1 MSTSFRS
8 CRVLVAAT
16 TVALP
21 LLAVVGFPTR
31 APAQCP
37 PVWTPA
43 SPATSPV
50 ARYGHAMAYDSR
62 RGVTVLFGGGD
73 NPNSPI
79 GLSDTWEWNGA
90 TWTQRTPV
98 TTPPG
103 RLYYAMAY
111 DSARGVTVLFGG
123 IAAIAPGIVGDT
135 WEWDGTN
142 WAVRT
147 PATSPSARYGH
158 AMVFDSARG
167 KIVLFGGSSVMP
179 GGSGSPLGDTWEW
192 NGTNWTQRAP
202 ATVPS
207 VRYLHVMAYDNVR
220 GVTVLFGGSATIM
233 SFGAPS
239 LLADT
244 WEWNGTNWGARTPPA
259 APSARCWHTM
269 AYGTQG
275 TTVLFGGYTAS
286 GGGDTWQWNGTNWTQ
301 PTLPLSPPPRIISA
315 MAYDSARG
323 AMVLFGGALL
333 AGTSASLYNDTWEL
347 QDTFSFIVQQPVS
360 TIAAEGFDAAF
371 GVTAQGSANFTYQWR
386 KEGVPIPGAD
396 MAFLRIHSVREA
408 DAGSYDVVVTAGS
421 CPNTSTA
428 ATLTVRVLPCGPQ
441 PGDFDADGDVDLSD
455 FLHFQAC
462 FNDFDEP
469 PATSDCE
476 DADFDRDG
484 DVDLGD
490 FQTFRS
496 CFNGPN

>member
-1 MSTSFRS
+1 
-8 CRVLVAAT
+8 
-16 TVALP
+16 
-21 LLAVVGFPTR
+21 
-31 APAQCP
+31 
-37 PVWTPA
+37 
-43 SPATSPV
+43 
-50 ARYGHAMAYDSR
+50 MAYDSE
-62 RGVTVLFGGGD
+62 RGVVVLFGGGD

-90 TWTQRTPV
+90 TWTQRVPANA
-98 TTPPG
+98 PPG
-103 RLYYAMAY
+103 RVYHAMAY

-123 IAAIAPGIVGDT
+123 MAAIAPGIMADT

-142 WAVRT
+142 WTQRT
-147 PATSPSARYGH
+147 PATLPPARYGH
-158 AMVFDSARG
+158 AMVFDSARSVT
-167 KIVLFGGSSVMP
+167 VLFGGSPVMI

-192 NGTNWTQRAP
+192 NGTNWAQRAP
-202 ATVPS
+202 ATAPP
-207 VRYLHVMAYDNVR
+207 VRYLHAMAYDSVR
-220 GVTVLFGGSATIM
+220 GVTVLFGGGAALVT
-233 SFGAPS
+233 FGPPPP
-239 LLADT
+239 LADT
-244 WEWNGTNWGARTPPA
+244 WEWNGTNWAARTPTA
-259 APSARCWHTM
+259 APSARFWHTM

-275 TTVLFGGYTAS
+275 TTVLFGGYSAS
-286 GGGDTWQWNGTNWTQ
+286 GGGDTWEWNGTNWTQ
-301 PTLPLSPPPRIISA
+301 PTLSLSPGARIISA

-333 AGTSASLYNDTWEL
+333 AGTNASLYNDTWEL

-386 KEGVPIPGAD
+386 NEGVPIPGAD
-396 MAFLRIHSVREA
+396 MAFLRIPSVREA

-428 ATLTVRVLPCGPQ
+428 ATLTVRVLPCGPR

-462 FNDFDEP
+462 FNDLDEP
-469 PATSDCE
+469 PVTSGCE

-490 FQTFRS
+490 FETFHS
-496 CFNGPN
+496 CFNGPNRPPACQ